1 MNGKKSALKDKLDE
15 LTSAQDILKEKEED
29 LKGKTKEL
37 SDTQVSAFFMLILGY
52 LRVRAPRS
60 S

>member
-37 SDTQVSAFFMLILGY
+37 SDTQVSALFFVFFYIFSWLF
-52 LRVRAPRS
+52 
-60 S
+60 